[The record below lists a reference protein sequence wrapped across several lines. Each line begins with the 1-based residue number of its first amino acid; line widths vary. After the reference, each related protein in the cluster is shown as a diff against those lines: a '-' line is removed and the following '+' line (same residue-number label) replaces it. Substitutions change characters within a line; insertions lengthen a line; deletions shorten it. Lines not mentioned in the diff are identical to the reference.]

1 MQQSTDPK
9 TNLPH
14 FSVIMNKVFQ
24 CPNFSL
30 YYSKNKPSFFNK
42 PRKPH
47 FIALI
52 HTDFDSSIGPVS
64 AIVEAVTTRPCRTDL
79 GRDFEPC
86 SVVVFVRK
94 DEDLAVRST
103 ARLNLEQSII
113 KRRRAWRLGLY
124 FRRLNVIVGLIFST
138 KFGFPWVVSRVLRL
152 EL

>member
-1 MQQSTDPK
+1 MKQSTDPK
-9 TNLPH
+9 PNLPH
-14 FSVIMNKVFQ
+14 FSVIMNKVFL

-47 FIALI
+47 FIAP
-52 HTDFDSSIGPVS
+52 SIGPVS
-64 AIVEAVTTRPCRTDL
+64 DIVEAVTTRPCRTNL

-103 ARLNLEQSII
+103 ARLNLEQNIK

-124 FRRLNVIVGLIFST
+124 FRRLIVIVGLIFST